1 MQKDG
6 AAATLPARPEIIV
19 QNENKI
25 VETVVAPQFLA
36 TVTVGKRNGSV
47 INWGTWIVAPAI
59 RFADHPQRPRCE
71 RTRADRAEKSAHQP
85 KRSHWRRAIALAL
98 VARQG
103 AFTDGTG
110 KARRPQEET
119 TPRRSIEGEFWHR
132 HDNGAAHALGRAFR
146 MAGLRRGSRR
156 ETGLDHRCFVIDQ
169 RGIIGC
175 VASSRR
181 IDEHLGESAVPP
193 APLRPPGPHAPVS

>member
-6 AAATLPARPEIIV
+6 AAAPLPARPEIIV
-19 QNENKI
+19 QNENKV

-36 TVTVGKRNGSV
+36 TVPAGKRHGSV
-47 INWGTWIVAPAI
+47 IDRGTRIIAPAI
-59 RFADHPQRPRCE
+59 GFADRAQWPRCE
-71 RTRADRAEKSAHQP
+71 RTRTRWAEKSAQQP
-85 KRSHWRRAIALAL
+85 KFSHRRRAIALAL

-175 VASSRR
+175 LASSRR
-181 IDEHLGESAVPP
+181 IEHSALSDASPRAASP
-193 APLRPPGPHAPVS
+193 STRNP